1 MGSKQLEWQGSGDIS
16 GFTLETFEKQSLK
29 RLERHARGNITII
42 KIQTQTTLSLKIYNG
57 TGEGMHKVLNC
68 SCLQNSIQQT
78 QNDIE

>member
-16 GFTLETFEKQSLK
+16 GFTLEMFEKQSLK

-42 KIQTQTTLSLKIYNG
+42 KIHNG

-78 QNDIE
+78 QNDID